1 MKVQMQ
7 AQLPPEKREEVG
19 GTKFLPAR
27 QASKGSCEPACCNAR
42 DVMNAASMQIPYQTY
57 VSKHTK
63 LSDKVFAAAS
73 GLELYICKMQ
83 IYKAML

>member
-7 AQLPPEKREEVG
+7 AQLPPGRG
-19 GTKFLPAR
+19 GWDKIFACTAGEQR
-27 QASKGSCEPACCNAR
+27 QLRACLLQCTR

-63 LSDKVFAAAS
+63 RSDKVFAAAS